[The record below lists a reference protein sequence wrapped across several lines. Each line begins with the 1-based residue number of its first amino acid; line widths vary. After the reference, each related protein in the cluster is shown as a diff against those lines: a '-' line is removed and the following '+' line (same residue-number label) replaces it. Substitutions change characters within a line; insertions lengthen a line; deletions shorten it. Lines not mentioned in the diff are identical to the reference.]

1 MLLRKKTVLLSALAM
16 MMVMSVP
23 PAMAHHDVGH
33 TNAGHKADDSADRN
47 QGGGDDH
54 IKQNNGK
61 GNDG

>member
-1 MLLRKKTVLLSALAM
+1 MRRRIAVMVAMVLMLG
-16 MMVMSVP
+16 VMSVP
-23 PAMAHHDVGH
+23 PAMAHHDVDH